1 MSLDTDTQEPSFDPD
16 ALREK
21 YRHERDK
28 RLRADGNDQY
38 VNVVGQY
45 ERFVKDPFAA
55 PDVERQPLLDEVD
68 VVIIGGGF
76 GGLLTGAHLRK
87 AGVEDI
93 RVIEN
98 GSDFGGTWY
107 WNRYPGAQCD
117 IESYIYMPLLEEMG
131 YIPKEKYAFGDEI
144 LEYTQRLAKTFDLYR
159 DACFRTAVTGLRWD
173 DDAGRWVVT
182 TDRGDEMRARFVV
195 ASTGVL
201 NRPKLPALEGIETFQ
216 GHSFHT
222 SRWDYEYTGGG
233 PNGDLTGLRDKRV
246 GIIGTGASAIQS
258 VPHLGES
265 AQHLYV
271 FQRTPSSVDV
281 RGNSPTDPA
290 WVKSLQPGW
299 QRERITNFN
308 VLVGGGHQDVDLVND
323 GWTDII
329 TRLATFLPK
338 DAGGD
343 ISPEQAALA
352 TELADFAKME
362 SIRARVDATVDNKQ
376 TAEALKPYY
385 RQFCK
390 RPCFHDEY
398 LPTYNR
404 PNVTLVDTDGKG
416 VTRITETGVL
426 VGDQLYEV
434 DCLIYASGFEVGTGW
449 SRRSGFETVG
459 RDGMTIGEKWA
470 DGPRTFH
477 GFLSHG
483 FPNCFFMGLTQT
495 GFTPNFTLMLHEQ
508 AQHIAYLIDET
519 TRRECTL
526 VETSQQAEDEWQEE
540 MQRMAMFTRDFFEAC
555 TPGYYNNEGHVGEGT
570 GLLASAYGGGSE
582 AFFKIIRT
590 WRDAGDLAGL
600 ELS

>member
-1 MSLDTDTQEPSFDPD
+1 MSIDTEKTHPDFDPD

-21 YRHERDK
+21 YRAERDK
-28 RLRADGNDQY
+28 RLRTDGNGQY
-38 VNVVGQY
+38 LNVVGSY
-45 ERFVKDPFAA
+45 ERFLKDPFVASE
-55 PDVERQPLLDEVD
+55 VEREPLLDEVD
-68 VVIIGGGF
+68 VVIVGGGF
-76 GGLLTGAHLRK
+76 GGLLVGAHLRK
-87 AGVEDI
+87 AGVESI
-93 RVIEN
+93 RIIEN

-144 LEYTQRLAKTFDLYR
+144 LDYVNQLAKGFDLYR
-159 DACFRTAVTGLRWD
+159 DVCFQTSVTGNRWD
-173 DDAGRWVVT
+173 DDADRWVIT

-195 ASTGVL
+195 HSTGVL
-201 NRPKLPALEGIETFQ
+201 NRPKLPGLEGIDDFK
-216 GHSFHT
+216 GHTFHT
-222 SRWDYEYTGGG
+222 SRWDYDYTGGG

-281 RGNSPTDPA
+281 RGNRPTDPA
-290 WVKSLQPGW
+290 WVKSLQEGW
-299 QRERITNFN
+299 QKERITNFN

-329 TRLATFLPK
+329 TRLATFLPA
-338 DAGGD
+338 DASSG

-352 TELADFAKME
+352 TELADFEKME

-398 LPTYNR
+398 LPTFNR
-404 PNVTLVDTDGKG
+404 PNVTLVDTDGQG
-416 VTRITETGVL
+416 VARITETGVV
-426 VGDQLYEV
+426 VGDQTYEL
-434 DCLIYASGFEVGTGW
+434 DCLIFASGFEVGTSL

-459 RDGMTIGEKWA
+459 RDGVTISEKWA
-470 DGPRTFH
+470 DGPKTFH

-508 AQHIAYLIDET
+508 AQHIAYLIGET
-519 TRRECTL
+519 VGRGADA
-526 VETSQQAEDEWQEE
+526 VEASQQAEDEWQTE
-540 MQRMAMFTRDFFEAC
+540 MHRMARFTQDFFEAC
-555 TPGYYNNEGHVGEGT
+555 TPGYYNNEGQVGANT

-582 AFFKIIRT
+582 AFFTIIRG
-590 WRDAGDLAGL
+590 WREADDLSGL